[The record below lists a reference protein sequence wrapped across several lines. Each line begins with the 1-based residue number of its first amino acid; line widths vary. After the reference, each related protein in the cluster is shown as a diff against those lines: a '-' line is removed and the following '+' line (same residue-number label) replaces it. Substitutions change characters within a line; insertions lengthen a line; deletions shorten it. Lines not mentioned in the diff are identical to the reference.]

1 VDDAHREPAVLVI
14 ANPFDTCIAQPHA
27 LPSDPLEPEVRVG
40 GAEILSPLQSRV
52 GKRSGRQS
60 EESRVDLVG
69 HLQPPAL
76 AVYGDRTA
84 PILSRGRRPLLI
96 AVERLAEQT
105 AGIGLSERGRF
116 AGPTG
121 SG

>member
-1 VDDAHREPAVLVI
+1 
-14 ANPFDTCIAQPHA
+14 
-27 LPSDPLEPEVRVG
+27 VG

-69 HLQPPAL
+69 HLQPPTL
-76 AVYGDRTA
+76 AVYGDRTE

-105 AGIGLSERGRF
+105 AGIGLGEPGRF